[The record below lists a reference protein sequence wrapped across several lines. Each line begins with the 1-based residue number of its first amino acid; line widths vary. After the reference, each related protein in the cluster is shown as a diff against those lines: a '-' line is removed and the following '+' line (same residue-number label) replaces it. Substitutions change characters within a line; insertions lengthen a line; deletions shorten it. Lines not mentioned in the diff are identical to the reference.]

1 MRLLKRT
8 GCEIFVFPRE
18 ATKGALGGVTEG
30 FSGEG
35 IRLWGNVGYVSNTLN
50 STANALVSSASGARA
65 AQTLRLR
72 FIGRAKIAVG
82 DGFMLPGDA
91 EPCWRCVEISFYP
104 LHTVA
109 RVERITGRGNA
120 S

>member
-18 ATKGALGGVTEG
+18 VTKCALGGVAEG
-30 FSGEG
+30 FSGER

-50 STANALVSSASGARA
+50 STANALVSTASGARA

-72 FIGRAKIAVG
+72 FIGRARIAVG
-82 DGFMLPGDA
+82 DGVMLPG
-91 EPCWRCVEISFYP
+91 EEEVCWRCVEVSFYP
-104 LHTVA
+104 LITAA
-109 RVERITGRGNA
+109 RVERLAGRGNA
-120 S
+120 P

>member
-8 GCEIFVFPRE
+8 GCEISVFPRE
-18 ATKGALGGVTEG
+18 VTKGALGGVAEG
-30 FSGEG
+30 FSGER

-50 STANALVSSASGARA
+50 STANALVASASGARA

-72 FIGRAKIAVG
+72 FIGRARLCVG
-82 DGFMLPGDA
+82 DGVMLPGEA
-91 EPCWRCVEISFYP
+91 EPCWRCTEVSFYP
-104 LHTVA
+104 LITAA